1 MSEGA
6 SAVLT
11 EIISAHDPG
20 WAEWKKAAEELEANV
35 AVLREWWEGREEFD
49 GEPGATNIEEHGA
62 EMVKTAAKGGLTE
75 QVVSL
80 LDVGVPIDVDTGQG
94 YTPIVRRKPQRSA
107 CGRMPEMRVAALTV

>member
-75 QVVSL
+75 QVLQL

-94 YTPIVRRKPQRSA
+94 YTPIVRRKKPNA
-107 CGRMPEMRVAALTV
+107 PLVAVCRRCVWLP